1 MFQYK
6 GNNISVSSAFF
17 NSKSANNNKNLEL
30 LNQVLNTK
38 INIGTELTFKDSDFW
53 IILGDLNF
61 KVDLEYEATRALIDK
76 KMIHLLLS
84 IMINLKRI

>member
-38 INIGTELTFKDSDFW
+38 INIGNELTFM
-53 IILGDLNF
+53 N
-61 KVDLEYEATRALIDK
+61 
-76 KMIHLLLS
+76 LLLKTV
-84 IMINLKRI
+84 IFGLF